1 MKVIDFG
8 DVVADPNIHPL
19 QTEYSEINDEYFIY
33 PIDKNGIERKWR
45 YARQSVDEIKHLL
58 RVKQLK
64 DGRLDIELGKNY
76 GKQRTVWADKRFDAN
91 QYGTQLINS
100 MVPNN
105 GFDFPKSLYNVYE
118 CVRAVAKKRRDAI
131 ILDFFAGSGTT
142 QHAVNLLNAED
153 GGHRQCIMITN
164 NEVSSDEEKRLT
176 QQGYKKGDDE
186 WEKLG
191 IAKYVTWP
199 RTVCSI
205 NGCDIN
211 GNALKGDYGVE
222 DEAYILDDDSIVVSK
237 KTGKPLKRNLYK
249 KTKAQTMPELVVI
262 KKSDGFKC
270 NVKYFKCDWIPRRPE
285 DYLLSNALC
294 LHIKEMI
301 ELQTGREVDGVKQVL
316 ILNKDDY
323 NKIASDSNA
332 FAKVET
338 VWLNQNMILSPEE
351 MKPLK
356 AKGFK
361 YIPREFFGHEL
372 REAAE

>member
-131 ILDFFAGSGTT
+131 ILDFSPVQALPNT
-142 QHAVNLLNAED
+142 QSISL
-153 GGHRQCIMITN
+153 M
-164 NEVSSDEEKRLT
+164 
-176 QQGYKKGDDE
+176 
-186 WEKLG
+186 
-191 IAKYVTWP
+191 P
-199 RTVCSI
+199 RTAGI
-205 NGCDIN
+205 
-211 GNALKGDYGVE
+211 GN
-222 DEAYILDDDSIVVSK
+222 VS
-237 KTGKPLKRNLYK
+237 
-249 KTKAQTMPELVVI
+249 
-262 KKSDGFKC
+262 
-270 NVKYFKCDWIPRRPE
+270 
-285 DYLLSNALC
+285 
-294 LHIKEMI
+294 
-301 ELQTGREVDGVKQVL
+301 
-316 ILNKDDY
+316 
-323 NKIASDSNA
+323 
-332 FAKVET
+332 
-338 VWLNQNMILSPEE
+338 
-351 MKPLK
+351 
-356 AKGFK
+356 
-361 YIPREFFGHEL
+361 
-372 REAAE
+372 